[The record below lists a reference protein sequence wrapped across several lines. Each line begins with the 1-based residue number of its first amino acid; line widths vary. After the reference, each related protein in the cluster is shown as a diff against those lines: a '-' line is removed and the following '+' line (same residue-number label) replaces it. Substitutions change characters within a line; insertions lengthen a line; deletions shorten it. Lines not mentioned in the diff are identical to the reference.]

1 MTRPVMT
8 RPMKNTAVK
17 VGGFALGLLAVFGAS
32 VGIGS
37 AVSTVTPAA
46 AAGTEAADPGHGED
60 MASDDMGSGN
70 ASHGD
75 AVPGGLM
82 VSQDGYSLDIDA
94 RSVPAGDNVA
104 FRFRILDNEGHPV
117 TKYDIQHDKQ
127 LHLIVVRRDLAD
139 FQHVHPVLDGA
150 GEWSVPLDLPDAGE
164 YRVFADFTPAGHDRI
179 TLGADISVP
188 GRYQPQALPAPAA
201 TAQLA
206 DGYAVTLAGGLVANA
221 SSELTLTVTKDGKPV
236 TDLEPYLAAYG
247 HLVALRVG
255 DLAYL
260 HVHPEG
266 EPGDGVT
273 PSGPG
278 ITFAA
283 TAPSAGKYRLYLD
296 FQHQGTVR
304 TAMFTVLAAPAG

>member
-1 MTRPVMT
+1 M
-8 RPMKNTAVK
+8 NTAVK
-17 VGGFALGLLAVFGAS
+17 VGGFALGLLAVLGAS

-37 AVSTVTPAA
+37 AVSTATLAA
-46 AAGTEAADPGHGED
+46 APTAAADPGHG
-60 MASDDMGSGN
+60 DDMTSDEMVSGDT
-70 ASHGD
+70 SHGD
-75 AVPGGLM
+75 PVPGGLM
-82 VSQDGYSLDIDA
+82 VSQDGYSLDTDE
-94 RSVPAGDNVA
+94 RSLAAGDDVA
-104 FRFRILDNEGHPV
+104 FRFRILDGAGHPV
-117 TKYDIQHDKQ
+117 TDYQTQHDKQ
-127 LHLIVVRRDLAD
+127 LHLIIVRRDLTG
-139 FQHVHPVLDGA
+139 FQHVHPVLERA
-150 GEWSVPLDLPDAGE
+150 GDWTVPLDLPDAGD

-179 TLGADISVP
+179 TLGADVSVA
-188 GRYQPQALPAPAA
+188 GRYEPQPLPAPAA

-206 DGYAVTLAGGLVANA
+206 DGYAVTLAGELVPNV
-221 SSELTLTVTKDGKPV
+221 SSELTLTVTKAGKPV

-273 PSGPG
+273 PPGPG

-304 TAMFTVLAAPAG
+304 TAMFTVEAAPHR

>member
-1 MTRPVMT
+1 MTRPV
-8 RPMKNTAVK
+8 PNTAVK
-17 VGGFALGLLAVFGAS
+17 VGGFMLGLLAVFGAS
-32 VGIGS
+32 IGIGS
-37 AVSTVTPAA
+37 AVSTATPAA
-46 AAGTEAADPGHGED
+46 AAETEAAAAGHGTE
-60 MASDDMGSGN
+60 MTADDMGSGEG
-70 ASHGD
+70 AHAG

-82 VSQDGYSLDIDA
+82 VSQDGYSLDLDS
-94 RSVPAGDNVA
+94 RSMAAGDDVA
-104 FRFRILDNEGHPV
+104 LRFRILDEQGRPV
-117 TKYDIQHDKQ
+117 TEYQTQHDKQ

-139 FQHVHPVLDGA
+139 FQHVHPVLDTA
-150 GEWSVPLDLPDAGE
+150 GEWSVPLDLADAGE

-188 GRYQPQALPAPAA
+188 GRYEPQPLPAPAA
-201 TAQLA
+201 TAQPG
-206 DGYAVTLAGGLVANA
+206 DGYAVTLAGELVPNE

-283 TAPSAGKYRLYLD
+283 TAPSAGEYRLYLD
-296 FQHQGTVR
+296 FQHKGTVR
-304 TAMFTVLAAPAG
+304 TAMFTVEAAPAR